1 MSCTILNKVSNNNRI
16 VVIVDDD
23 LEITL
28 LFREALKDIS
38 RVKIFTFTDPVLAL
52 EHFQVNEYAYVLVIS
67 DFKMPGLNGME
78 FLKKIKGLNPFV
90 RTILM
95 TAFEVVDKIFRD
107 YTKNK
112 IIDEFLQ
119 KPIGMHDLI
128 KEVDT
133 QLYSYEN
140 QKRLL
145 PKV

>member
-1 MSCTILNKVSNNNRI
+1 MSNNNRI

-23 LEITL
+23 LEITF

-52 EHFQVNEYAYVLVIS
+52 EHFQINEYAYVLVIS

-78 FLKKIKGLNPFV
+78 FLKKIKALNPFV

-107 YTKNK
+107 YAKNK

>member
-1 MSCTILNKVSNNNRI
+1 MSNNSRI

-38 RVKIFTFTDPVLAL
+38 RVKIFTFTDPVLTL
-52 EHFQVNEYAYVLVIS
+52 EHFQINEYAYVLVIS

-78 FLKKIKGLNPFV
+78 FLKKIKALNPFV

-95 TAFEVVDKIFRD
+95 TAFEVEDKIFRE

-112 IIDEFLQ
+112 IIDAFLQ

-133 QLYSYEN
+133 QLHSYEN
-140 QKRLL
+140 QKRL
-145 PKV
+145 PS

>member
-1 MSCTILNKVSNNNRI
+1 MSNNNRL

-23 LEITL
+23 LELTL
-28 LFREALKDIS
+28 LFRADLKDIS

-52 EHFQVNEYAYVLVIS
+52 EHFQINEYAYVLVIS

-78 FLKKIKGLNPFV
+78 FLKKIKALNPFV

-95 TAFEVVDKIFRD
+95 TAFEVEDKIFRD

>member
-1 MSCTILNKVSNNNRI
+1 MSNNNRI

-23 LEITL
+23 LELTL
-28 LFREALKDIS
+28 LFRAALKDIS

-52 EHFQVNEYAYVLVIS
+52 EHFQINEYAYVLVIS

-78 FLKKIKGLNPFV
+78 FLKKIKALNPFV

-95 TAFEVVDKIFRD
+95 TVFEVVDKIFRD

-133 QLYSYEN
+133 QFYSYEN